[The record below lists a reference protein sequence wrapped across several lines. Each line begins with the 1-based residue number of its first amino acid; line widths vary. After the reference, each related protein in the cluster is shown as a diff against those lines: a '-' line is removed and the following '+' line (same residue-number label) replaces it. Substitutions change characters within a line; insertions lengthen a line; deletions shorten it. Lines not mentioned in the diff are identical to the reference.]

1 MIPENAPEISYDELR
16 ADVIELKV
24 NSEYEVI
31 CYLVAIG
38 VPIKPYILAYISR
51 LNNEY
56 LINRIDCD
64 RIKDDSV
71 FYRGDD
77 FKPF

>member
-1 MIPENAPEISYDELR
+1 MIEQNKPEISYEELR

-24 NSEYEVI
+24 KSEYEVI

-51 LNNEY
+51 LNQEY
-56 LINRIDCD
+56 LINRIEP
-64 RIKDDSV
+64 IE
-71 FYRGDD
+71 
-77 FKPF
+77 